1 MKSPTTIGT
10 ARLSSVTTLP
20 DLRNCELEITVC
32 PAIETFQLGRRY
44 RGRAALRDCSMS
56 IPQGRVVALVGPN
69 GSGKTTLLQLAVGL
83 LAPSTGTIRV
93 LGRTPG
99 PDLTTLSNV
108 AFLPQEKPLY
118 AGFTVKEML
127 KLGQRLNPSWDDE
140 AARRRLA
147 GLNIALDRRIGKLSG
162 GQHTQVALTLALAK
176 RPKLLLLDEP
186 LADLDPLARHEV
198 MASVMTAVAE
208 DPLTVVLSSHV
219 MPDLKETCDWLVV
232 LNDGRVQVSGDIT
245 DLLEDHQVLTGPLE
259 LADHLNSRIEV
270 VEEIRTDRQVTM
282 LVRHD
287 QPRCMLDPRWET
299 RPVGLEQLVLGYMRA
314 PGQSALHRPV
324 AATS

>member
-10 ARLSSVTTLP
+10 ARLSSVTALP

-208 DPLTVVLSSHV
+208 DQLTVVLSSHV

-259 LADHLNSRIEV
+259 LAAHLNSRIEV

-287 QPRCMLDPRWET
+287 QPRCTLDPRWET

-324 AATS
+324 AVTS